1 MRRTVLI
8 ALMASLALPVLAVE
22 PDIKPLVKTT
32 TSEPKPALKAGTG
45 VVTRTVTAVPPALK
59 PGEKLAEDDVVWPK
73 WPTAEARSG
82 LVELSKWLGQAHY
95 LRVLCNGRSDQSW
108 RGKMQSILDRDSRAD
123 SAFRAAMIEAFNTGY
138 TALERDYP
146 ACSATVKEV
155 ETQTMTK
162 AADAANIVA
171 RAARA
176 HLKTVAEI
184 ASDQR
189 TRAAGLT
196 PAEDRKAEPPE
207 LR

>member
-1 MRRTVLI
+1 MRRALLI
-8 ALMASLALPVLAVE
+8 ALFVSAAVPVAAQVAA
-22 PDIKPLVKTT
+22 PTVKTT
-32 TSEPKPALKAGTG
+32 TSKPKPAALRAGTG
-45 VVTRTVTAVPPALK
+45 VTTRTVTSAPALK
-59 PGEKLAEDDVVWPK
+59 PGEVLAEDATVWPK
-73 WPTAEARSG
+73 WPTAEARDD

-155 ETQTMTK
+155 ETATMTK

-176 HLKTVAEI
+176 HLKAVAEV
-184 ASDQR
+184 ASAQR
-189 TRAAGLT
+189 TKAAGLA